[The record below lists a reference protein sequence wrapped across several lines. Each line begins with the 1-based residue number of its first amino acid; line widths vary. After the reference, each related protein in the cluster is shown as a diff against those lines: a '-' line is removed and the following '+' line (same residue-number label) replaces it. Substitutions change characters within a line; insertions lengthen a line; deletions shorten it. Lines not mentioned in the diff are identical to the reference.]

1 MNKKL
6 KYLGIIILFFFVTFF
21 LYQPNDNQ
29 ELIIKHHFFV
39 DHVEKPLDDDND
51 YEIFSTQN
59 GIKSLLV
66 SVSET

>member
-6 KYLGIIILFFFVTFF
+6 KYLGIIILFFFLTFF
-21 LYQPNDNQ
+21 LYQPKDNQ
-29 ELIIKHHFFV
+29 ELIIKHHFFA